1 MKTLIICIITAII
14 LIHCIYYFK
23 LDIFNMIKPLNKLK
37 RNQSKNQSNKNNLSN
52 LSNQTIT
59 NHLQNLIQ
67 SINELKTL
75 NECIHNGKIDT
86 AFS

>member
-1 MKTLIICIITAII
+1 MKTLIMCIIIAII

-23 LDIFNMIKPLNKLK
+23 LDIFNMLKPITKSDKNQIKP
-37 RNQSKNQSNKNNLSN
+37 KNQ
-52 LSNQTIT
+52 NQHIT
-59 NHLQNLIQ
+59 NHLEFLNQ

-75 NECIHNGKIDT
+75 NECIHNGKIDS

>member
-1 MKTLIICIITAII
+1 MCILMTII
-14 LIHCIYYFK
+14 LIHFIYYFK
-23 LDIFNMIKPLNKLK
+23 LDIFNMLKSKQTIKPVIKDFTNEHSLLN
-37 RNQSKNQSNKNNLSN
+37 
-52 LSNQTIT
+52 
-59 NHLQNLIQ
+59 H

>member
-1 MKTLIICIITAII
+1 MKTLMICIIAAII

-23 LDIFNMIKPLNKLK
+23 LDIFNMIKPITKGDKTNF
-37 RNQSKNQSNKNNLSN
+37 KNQ
-52 LSNQTIT
+52 NQNID
-59 NHLQNLIQ
+59 HLQILNQ

>member
-1 MKTLIICIITAII
+1 MKTLILCIILAII
-14 LIHCIYYFK
+14 LIHSIYYFK
-23 LDIFNMIKPLNKLK
+23 LDMFNILKPINIRKSGK
-37 RNQSKNQSNKNNLSN
+37 EQYK
-52 LSNQTIT
+52 IT
-59 NHLQNLIQ
+59 NHIDFLNQ

>member
-1 MKTLIICIITAII
+1 MKTLIMCIIIAII

-23 LDIFNMIKPLNKLK
+23 LDIFNMLKPMDTK
-37 RNQSKNQSNKNNLSN
+37 NQKSKFKNQSNTQN
-52 LSNQTIT
+52 IT
-59 NHLQNLIQ
+59 NQLQILNQ

-75 NECIHNGKIDT
+75 NECIHNGKIDS

>member
-1 MKTLIICIITAII
+1 MLIVCIISAII
-14 LIHCIYYFK
+14 LIHCIYHFK
-23 LDIFNMIKPLNKLK
+23 LDIFNMLKSKPYKESQGQIQRQGQKERQDTNEIVLLN
-37 RNQSKNQSNKNNLSN
+37 
-52 LSNQTIT
+52 
-59 NHLQNLIQ
+59 Q

>member
-1 MKTLIICIITAII
+1 MLIISIIITII
-14 LIHCIYYFK
+14 LIHCIYHFK
-23 LDIFNMIKPLNKLK
+23 LDIFNMLK
-37 RNQSKNQSNKNNLSN
+37 SKMGTKTVNIYNQSYGQDYDSQINIIN
-52 LSNQTIT
+52 
-59 NHLQNLIQ
+59 Q